1 MLISEHTA
9 REVERK
15 ARQVKGMLKH
25 GIKFTPMQSDV
36 MVILKKLKEHR

>member
-1 MLISEHTA
+1 MVISEKTA

-15 ARQVKGMLKH
+15 ARKVTGMLKH